1 MKLLLEQLGAIFG
14 GLKWVIAI
22 SLLVSGMLFFPEQV
36 RELYRIAASEDGA
49 IAVKEFI
56 SIAAIAIAVW
66 LGALQVAAG
75 ILSSQRPLPKA
86 PHLLLR
92 HLPLVLGL
100 LPVVSAAAAQFPSRP
115 KQVPDADQVGSVLR
129 IQNEALGVVLS
140 GLRLHA
146 AILFAIA
153 AVIAAIMYV
162 AGDRMQGWSSR
173 AHDSYFTRHRFL
185 ALTAAMV
192 VIVTAIFI
200 RVPVAIPQALGAFGI
215 LAVFTFCLTAICA
228 HLSLLTIKH
237 RIPFIPIL
245 LTIALAISYLDLNDN
260 HFIRRVTVE
269 PASMIGPAA
278 PRSTAGQAF
287 VEWLRQRAASPDAPG
302 SNAMNGREFPVFIVT
317 TQGGGIYAAY
327 NAAVFLSRMQDLCP
341 SFHHHLFAISSV
353 SGGSIGAATFAAA
366 LDAAGRKGPQSGAQ
380 DDDPCPL
387 MRRFYSNAHADRL
400 DRIGETEENV
410 DRALSRDFLSPLIA
424 ATLFPDF
431 MQSVIPRGI
440 GALDRARA
448 LEYTLENAA
457 DAMYEANKNAA
468 AANLLKRPYRRHW
481 DPKGPLPALL
491 MNATDTGSGKRVVI
505 SPFDFEK
512 GKAPGSDVCVLTDSS
527 ASDHFT
533 LSTAAFIS
541 ARFPWVTPAVTVE
554 PKDITNGCIGQEPSD
569 KPTDKIRLVDGGYID
584 NSGVETALDLI
595 KEINA
600 AAEAARTESGKSI
613 PNFRIYLFSLSGGDF
628 PSHREFSFNEL
639 MEPIRALLSA
649 REARA
654 YIAINR
660 AKLELAVVP
669 AAHPVDQPKPIRSA
683 DLPVFNRTS
692 LQNYFYK
699 LPLGWAM
706 SDKTRDIIAL
716 ESGRFWDCEPNPE
729 NFFQSRVRLS
739 NADCLQRQIYH
750 LLSNSAKEAVAGLD
764 AAKEIAD
771 RLARMAPRQPA
782 ARLNHEALLQCY
794 ERDWWQQRTRRPVGG
809 ETPGKIRYLAYHQ
822 ADHIRELLREWD
834 RHADITDETFL
845 AYILGAV
852 SYDSNDFSRTTEN
865 LTFKTADLIRSTW
878 PGRIKEINDHR
889 KQKTPPLPE
898 VDLEKMTN
906 NPEDLANLVWGW
918 EGNWFGN
925 NKAPDGSYH
934 VEMKDGW
941 KYRPR
946 GIYQIIGREQFRDHS
961 RWVNQASPPLGIDL
975 LEEPDALLN
984 RTVSAKVAFA
994 HFINARLRGGQRL
1007 AEFLRDHPGDFAEV
1021 RRRQADM
1028 HDGTDE
1034 GLVAERGRMFLA
1046 CIQKAAP
1053 TLSTQVSTGPR

>member
-1 MKLLLEQLGAIFG
+1 
-14 GLKWVIAI
+14 
-22 SLLVSGMLFFPEQV
+22 
-36 RELYRIAASEDGA
+36 
-49 IAVKEFI
+49 
-56 SIAAIAIAVW
+56 
-66 LGALQVAAG
+66 
-75 ILSSQRPLPKA
+75 
-86 PHLLLR
+86 
-92 HLPLVLGL
+92 
-100 LPVVSAAAAQFPSRP
+100 
-115 KQVPDADQVGSVLR
+115 
-129 IQNEALGVVLS
+129 
-140 GLRLHA
+140 
-146 AILFAIA
+146 
-153 AVIAAIMYV
+153 
-162 AGDRMQGWSSR
+162 
-173 AHDSYFTRHRFL
+173 
-185 ALTAAMV
+185 
-192 VIVTAIFI
+192 
-200 RVPVAIPQALGAFGI
+200 
-215 LAVFTFCLTAICA
+215 
-228 HLSLLTIKH
+228 
-237 RIPFIPIL
+237 
-245 LTIALAISYLDLNDN
+245 
-260 HFIRRVTVE
+260 
-269 PASMIGPAA
+269 
-278 PRSTAGQAF
+278 
-287 VEWLRQRAASPDAPG
+287 
-302 SNAMNGREFPVFIVT
+302 
-317 TQGGGIYAAY
+317 
-327 NAAVFLSRMQDLCP
+327 
-341 SFHHHLFAISSV
+341 
-353 SGGSIGAATFAAA
+353 
-366 LDAAGRKGPQSGAQ
+366 
-380 DDDPCPL
+380 
-387 MRRFYSNAHADRL
+387 
-400 DRIGETEENV
+400 
-410 DRALSRDFLSPLIA
+410 
-424 ATLFPDF
+424 
-431 MQSVIPRGI
+431 
-440 GALDRARA
+440 
-448 LEYTLENAA
+448 
-457 DAMYEANKNAA
+457 
-468 AANLLKRPYRRHW
+468 
-481 DPKGPLPALL
+481 
-491 MNATDTGSGKRVVI
+491 
-505 SPFDFEK
+505 
-512 GKAPGSDVCVLTDSS
+512 
-527 ASDHFT
+527 
-533 LSTAAFIS
+533 
-541 ARFPWVTPAVTVE
+541 
-554 PKDITNGCIGQEPSD
+554 
-569 KPTDKIRLVDGGYID
+569 
-584 NSGVETALDLI
+584 
-595 KEINA
+595 
-600 AAEAARTESGKSI
+600 
-613 PNFRIYLFSLSGGDF
+613 
-628 PSHREFSFNEL
+628 
-639 MEPIRALLSA
+639 
-649 REARA
+649 
-654 YIAINR
+654 
-660 AKLELAVVP
+660 
-669 AAHPVDQPKPIRSA
+669 
-683 DLPVFNRTS
+683 
-692 LQNYFYK
+692 
-699 LPLGWAM
+699 M